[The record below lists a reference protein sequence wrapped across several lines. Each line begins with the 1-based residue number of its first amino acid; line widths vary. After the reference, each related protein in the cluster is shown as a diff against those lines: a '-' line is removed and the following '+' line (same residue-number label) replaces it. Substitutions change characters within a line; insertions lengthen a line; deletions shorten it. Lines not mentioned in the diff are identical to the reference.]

1 MGRLTEKSQ
10 NWAEVFKR
18 KLDKISLFFP
28 SNCNLLELF
37 PLISATAI
45 IVNPQTVYN
54 IWNTVGIGIFFFC
67 FQGTYF
73 LYTYSIKEKKVLKVH
88 LFDPVTK

>member
-10 NWAEVFKR
+10 NWAELFKR
-18 KLDKISLFFP
+18 KLDKISFFFP

-45 IVNPQTVYN
+45 IVNPQKVYN
-54 IWNTVGIGIFFFC
+54 IWSTVGIGKIFSVFKGPIFC
-67 FQGTYF
+67 IHTQ
-73 LYTYSIKEKKVLKVH
+73 LKKKYIDGASL
-88 LFDPVTK
+88 